1 MALNGAPERSQR
13 DGEHAPAHRGAR
25 DASSRAA
32 GTVPLQPSAWGIKPY
47 RGLMG
52 ALKVRD
58 EVEIV
63 VEAYRK
69 SEQPSD

>member
-1 MALNGAPERSQR
+1 LAGPRS
-13 DGEHAPAHRGAR
+13 AR
-25 DASSRAA
+25 EASGVA
-32 GTVPLQPSAWGIKPY
+32 GLGGGRR

-52 ALKVRD
+52 ALMMRD